1 MPPRADTPVF
11 TKIFKVNRKSDE
23 ASQALAICTHG
34 VAGAKYFER
43 PLDPA
48 SPFRAVLGTKPKVVF
63 FGATQADVQTDQ
75 ALSVLHPWIS
85 QAYAY
90 YLIYK
95 HDFFENQGLGIQLV
109 YPGAH
114 PGCGNVAAIE
124 VIEPLH
130 AHDAGTQVTQNGR
143 RGTLLFEVAAGA
155 TAYAAHPTTPLLRR
169 ELRR

>member
-1 MPPRADTPVF
+1 MF

-34 VAGAKYFER
+34 VAGAKYFEL

-48 SPFRAVLGTKPKVVF
+48 SPCNVVLGTKPKVVF
-63 FGATQADVQTDQ
+63 FGATQADVQTNQ

-95 HDFFENQGLGIQLV
+95 HDYTASVSHLRSL
-109 YPGAH
+109 
-114 PGCGNVAAIE
+114 
-124 VIEPLH
+124 
-130 AHDAGTQVTQNGR
+130 GR
-143 RGTLLFEVAAGA
+143 RAFSLAPSLAPMPSGGAVAMGGSGHALVAVSSTLVPAHGFSGA
-155 TAYAAHPTTPLLRR
+155 PTRSPSQVQKVSA
-169 ELRR
+169 

>member
-34 VAGAKYFER
+34 VAGAKYFEL

-48 SPFRAVLGTKPKVVF
+48 SPCNAVLGTKPKVVF

-114 PGCGNVAAIE
+114 PGC
-124 VIEPLH
+124 
-130 AHDAGTQVTQNGR
+130 
-143 RGTLLFEVAAGA
+143 
-155 TAYAAHPTTPLLRR
+155 
-169 ELRR
+169 

>member
-1 MPPRADTPVF
+1 MF

-34 VAGAKYFER
+34 VAGAKYFEL
-43 PLDPA
+43 PLPA
-48 SPFRAVLGTKPKVVF
+48 PSPFNAVLGTKPKVVY
-63 FGATQADVQTDQ
+63 FGATQADAVTNHM
-75 ALSVLHPWIS
+75 LTVLHPWIS

-95 HDFFENQGLGIQLV
+95 HDFFENQGVGFQLV

-130 AHDAGTQVTQNGR
+130 AHDAGTQVTQDGR
-143 RGTLLFEVAAGA
+143 RGTLLFAVSAGA
-155 TAYAAHPTTPLLRR
+155 TAYAAHPTIPLLRR
-169 ELRR
+169 ELLR

>member
-34 VAGAKYFER
+34 VAGAKYFEL

-48 SPFRAVLGTKPKVVF
+48 SPCNAVLGTKPKVVF

-124 VIEPLH
+124 VIECKLPP
-130 AHDAGTQVTQNGR
+130 
-143 RGTLLFEVAAGA
+143 AGA
-155 TAYAAHPTTPLLRR
+155 LVAPSTPVTRICTVPR
-169 ELRR
+169 WTWSMVAV

>member
-1 MPPRADTPVF
+1 MPPRADSPVF

-34 VAGAKYFER
+34 VAGAKYFEL
-43 PLDPA
+43 PLPA
-48 SPFRAVLGTKPKVVF
+48 PSPFNAVLGTKPKVVY
-63 FGATQADVQTDQ
+63 FGATQADLQTDQ
-75 ALSVLHPWIS
+75 ALIVLHPWIS

-95 HDFFENQGLGIQLV
+95 HDFFENQGVGFQLV

-114 PGCGNVAAIE
+114 PGCGNVAAIG

-143 RGTLLFEVAAGA
+143 RGTLLFAVAAGA
-155 TAYAAHPTTPLLRR
+155 TGYAAHPAIPLLRR